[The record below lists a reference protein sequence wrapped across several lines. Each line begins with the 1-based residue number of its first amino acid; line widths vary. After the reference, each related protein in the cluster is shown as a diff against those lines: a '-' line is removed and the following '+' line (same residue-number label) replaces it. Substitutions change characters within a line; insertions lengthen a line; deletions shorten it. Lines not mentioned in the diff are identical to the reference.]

1 MIVFLYVVYK
11 IILPYRWL
19 SDQQINCH
27 IFLLYTYMIFLA
39 IECLFMKKKP
49 IYFSFWNLVFCNI
62 FIWNICYMLCYVMLY
77 VILCPGLEYNQIYL
91 VSSSFSK
98 FWIHAFL
105 MLHVLDLAGVPLDQ
119 IINEH
124 NKINK
129 SNTFNK
135 FTAS

>member
-1 MIVFLYVVYK
+1 M
-11 IILPYRWL
+11 
-19 SDQQINCH
+19 
-27 IFLLYTYMIFLA
+27 
-39 IECLFMKKKP
+39 
-49 IYFSFWNLVFCNI
+49 SFRKHNGDN
-62 FIWNICYMLCYVMLY
+62 FICFNESLKQFETFVICYVMLY

-129 SNTFNK
+129 SNTLNK
-135 FTAS
+135 STAS